1 MARYAL
7 KIEYHGARFFGWQ
20 RQKTHPSVQQTVEE
34 ALAKIEPVPVIIEG
48 AGRTDTGVHA
58 LGQVAHCDLQ
68 KDWTSAKL
76 CAAMNY
82 HLRPYRVVIKAAAR
96 VADDFHARF
105 SAIERRYMF
114 RLLTARMPSVFDAG
128 LVWQIPHA
136 LDAEAMQLG
145 ANHLLGSHDFTTF
158 RSAMC
163 QAGSA
168 VKTLDKLDI
177 SVMPRAE
184 DAVEYR
190 FDVRARS
197 FLHHQVRS
205 FVGTLARVGEGAWSP
220 DRVKTALEACDR
232 AQCGPVC
239 PPQGLYLAEVCY
251 GEEVFKDV

>member
-1 MARYAL
+1 MTRYAL

-34 ALAKIEPVPVIIEG
+34 ALAKIEPAPVIIEG

-128 LVWQIPHA
+128 WFGKYRMLWTRRRCNWGRITC
-136 LDAEAMQLG
+136 LG
-145 ANHLLGSHDFTTF
+145 RTILPRFAPPCAK
-158 RSAMC
+158 R
-163 QAGSA
+163 A
-168 VKTLDKLDI
+168 V
-177 SVMPRAE
+177 P
-184 DAVEYR
+184 
-190 FDVRARS
+190 
-197 FLHHQVRS
+197 
-205 FVGTLARVGEGAWSP
+205 
-220 DRVKTALEACDR
+220 
-232 AQCGPVC
+232 
-239 PPQGLYLAEVCY
+239 
-251 GEEVFKDV
+251 